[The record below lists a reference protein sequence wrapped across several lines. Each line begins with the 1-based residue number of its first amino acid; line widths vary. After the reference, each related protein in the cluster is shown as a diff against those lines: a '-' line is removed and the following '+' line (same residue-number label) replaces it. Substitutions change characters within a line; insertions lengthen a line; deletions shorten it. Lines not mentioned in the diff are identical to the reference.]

1 MSRGLS
7 ANQITNL
14 QQASYRIEELLE
26 IYLPVNS
33 FFYTTGSYSVAVSTT
48 TSGGSQTF
56 TPRSY
61 ISDISGIAETFEP
74 QATTVSLQFQRFTVG
89 GSDDT
94 FLNSL
99 NSTGIINRR
108 VVMYKLFRDIT
119 TTAPDTT
126 NGLIQVFDGTI
137 SGLEIDYGT
146 DTYTWTLRLSGDF
159 ADYDKI
165 RGRSTADIFGSLQNK
180 TVYWGSFY
188 LK

>member
-14 QQASYRIEELLE
+14 QQASYRIEELVE
-26 IYLPVNS
+26 IYLPDGGS

-61 ISDISGIAETFEP
+61 ISDISSIAETFEA
-74 QATTVSLQFQRFTVG
+74 QATTVSLQFQLFTNEDG
-89 GSDDT
+89 FANLIDRT
-94 FLNSL
+94 N
-99 NSTGIINRR
+99 IINRR

-126 NGLIQVFDGTI
+126 NGLIQIFDGTI
-137 SGLEIDYGT
+137 SGLEIDYGI
-146 DTYTWTLRLSGDF
+146 DTYTYTLRLSGDF

>member
-1 MSRGLS
+1 
-7 ANQITNL
+7 
-14 QQASYRIEELLE
+14 
-26 IYLPVNS
+26 
-33 FFYTTGSYSVAVSTT
+33 
-48 TSGGSQTF
+48 
-56 TPRSY
+56 
-61 ISDISGIAETFEP
+61 
-74 QATTVSLQFQRFTVG
+74 
-89 GSDDT
+89 
-94 FLNSL
+94 
-99 NSTGIINRR
+99 
-108 VVMYKLFRDIT
+108 MYKLFRNT
-119 TTAPDTT
+119 STAVPDTT

>member
-7 ANQITNL
+7 ANQIINL
-14 QQASYRIEELLE
+14 QQASYRIEELVE
-26 IYLPVNS
+26 IYLTDQS

-56 TPRSY
+56 TPRSF
-61 ISDISGIAETFEP
+61 ISDISSITETFEA
-74 QATTVSLQFQRFTVG
+74 QATTVSLQFQLFTNEDG
-89 GSDDT
+89 FANLIDRT
-94 FLNSL
+94 N
-99 NSTGIINRR
+99 IINRR
-108 VVMYKLFRDIT
+108 VVMYKLFRNT
-119 TTAPDTT
+119 STAVPDTT
-126 NGLIQVFDGTI
+126 NGLIQIFDGTI
-137 SGLEIDYGT
+137 SGLEIDYGI
-146 DTYTWTLRLSGDF
+146 DTYTYTLRLSGDF